1 MAQIPKNH
9 PILLLGLVVAAFL
22 LPPCLCIASPVMGVT
37 SNTWDP
43 GDGVDGWTNLNVLD
57 PPTVVINPDDYLS
70 IHFTNREPWEAPA
83 EDTIYATNEK
93 NTGDFSAVSMGVRFN
108 FYVTNVSPDLID
120 VRVYMKGGTS
130 GLTWYQSFSH
140 VTEGWAWHT
149 VSFEYPDMWE
159 GGTSAQFLDD
169 LTNVTAIGIFVG
181 SPSLDAHEYG
191 LDSWMYIYVPE
202 PGTICM
208 LAAAFLSLGIPFRK
222 RLTSAF
228 HFLA

>member
-1 MAQIPKNH
+1 
-9 PILLLGLVVAAFL
+9 
-22 LPPCLCIASPVMGVT
+22 MGVT
-37 SNTWDP
+37 SNTWD
-43 GDGVDGWTNLNVLD
+43 DGTLQNWTNLSGVATVSN
-57 PPTVVINPDDYLS
+57 PTNYLS
-70 IHFTNREPWEAPA
+70 IQFSSRDPWETA
-83 EDTIYATNEK
+83 EDIIYAADAK
-93 NTGDFSAVSMGVRFN
+93 NTGDFSAVSLGVRFN

-140 VTEGWAWHT
+140 ETEGWAWHT

-159 GGTSAQFLDD
+159 GGTSDQFLSD

-181 SPSLDAHEYG
+181 SSSLDAHEYG